1 MMRQAWR
8 RTAPFFWAAAAV
20 FVLGLIFG
28 VLLPRFSESVN
39 KVALATVFDRFA
51 PLIERFNRISLTGR
65 ILMIFWQN
73 FRAGL
78 IICLSGLVFVA
89 PAMILF
95 GNGFV
100 VGLVDANQYLK
111 GTLTLSQSIMGLLP
125 HGIFELPAFFLLG
138 AVGIRC
144 SWSLWRRLLGSGSS
158 EALEE
163 TAVEGGKL
171 AVIAAGLLIVA
182 ALMEVLVTP
191 LFLPAIG

>member
-1 MMRQAWR
+1 MRQAWR

-39 KVALATVFDRFA
+39 QVALATVFDRFA

-111 GTLTLSQSIMGLLP
+111 GTLTLGQSIMGLLP

-163 TAVEGGKL
+163 TAAEGGKL

-191 LFLPAIG
+191 LFLRAIG

>member
-39 KVALATVFDRFA
+39 QAALATVFDRFA

-191 LFLPAIG
+191 LFLRAIG